1 MLVVLRAA
9 RGKVVV
15 VVVMVLLMPA
25 SSSSSFPQAAKNH
38 IKVRERK
45 DVFGGRISSISSLV
59 LYARKHSL
67 FANTRTERE
76 NERKKKRYR
85 WRRRVLLLVVVV
97 MARAYVL
104 DAF

>member
-1 MLVVLRAA
+1 MLVVSRAA

-45 DVFGGRISSISSLV
+45 ELFLGRDFINFLISIT
-59 LYARKHSL
+59 H
-67 FANTRTERE
+67 T
-76 NERKKKRYR
+76 
-85 WRRRVLLLVVVV
+85 
-97 MARAYVL
+97 
-104 DAF
+104 